1 MTTTYR
7 VYVWGMAMK
16 GGNRVIERRNF
27 KTEGGARRFAERRST
42 ETGKATITTPSP
54 DDPIGHPLA
63 YYREGRSFDPDQ
75 TTTTITTEDTTMSK
89 STDKKPAAK
98 KPTAEKPAAAPAP
111 AAKPKAK
118 PAPIKTWADVLAAT
132 DGQVAK
138 AFGDRRAKP
147 LTIDADAILT
157 AAKSTKG
164 TQRYDAAYLRFLA
177 GHTGSVPSN
186 PTSTGIESG
195 EARTKR
201 RAAIRK
207 ALATATASKKAA

>member
-42 ETGKATITTPSP
+42 ETGKATITTPGP

-89 STDKKPAAK
+89 DTAKKPAAK
-98 KPTAEKPAAAPAP
+98 KQTAEKP

-118 PAPIKTWADVLAAT
+118 PAPIKTWDDVLAAS

-138 AFGDRRAKP
+138 AFADRRNKP
-147 LTIDADAILT
+147 LVVDMDAVLK
-157 AAKSTKG
+157 AAKGTKG
-164 TQRYDAAYLRFLA
+164 TARYDAAYVRFLA

-186 PTSTGIESG
+186 PQSTGIESTD
-195 EARTKR
+195 ARAKR

-207 ALATATASKKAA
+207 ALATLTASKKAA

>member
-1 MTTTYR
+1 VTTTYR

-42 ETGKATITTPSP
+42 ETGKATITTPGP

-89 STDKKPAAK
+89 DTAKKPAAK
-98 KPTAEKPAAAPAP
+98 KQAATP

-118 PAPIKTWADVLAAT
+118 AAPIKTWADVLTAT

-138 AFGDRRAKP
+138 AFSDRRAKP
-147 LTIDADAILT
+147 LVIDADKILK

-164 TQRYDAAYLRFLA
+164 TARYDSAYLRFLA

-207 ALATATASKKAA
+207 ALATITASKKAA